1 MGPQWGLTLH
11 NLYRG
16 RAPRWVDVTFT
27 VPGLRGSI
35 TERYDRLSQNDM
47 ACWRANTS
55 PPAVMYSAVPLPGEM
70 LTRWMNVKA
79 YIVSCRSREQAKELR
94 RVKPK

>member
-1 MGPQWGLTLH
+1 MGVTLRD
-11 NLYRG
+11 LYRG
-16 RAPRWVDVTFT
+16 SAPRWIDVTFT
-27 VPGLRGSI
+27 VPGVAGSI

-55 PPAVMYSAVPLPGEM
+55 PPAVMYLANHVPGEM
-70 LTRWMNVKA
+70 LTRWRNVKA
-79 YIVSCRSREQAKELR
+79 YIVSCRSKEQAKELR